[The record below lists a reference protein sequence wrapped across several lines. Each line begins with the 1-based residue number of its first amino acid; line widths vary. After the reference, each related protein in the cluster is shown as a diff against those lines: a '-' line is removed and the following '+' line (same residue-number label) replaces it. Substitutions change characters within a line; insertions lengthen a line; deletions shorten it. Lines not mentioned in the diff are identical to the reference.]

1 MKNFRNIIKPICF
14 IVLCLKHVS
23 LFSQSFNIQPID
35 LKPFQKMAIL
45 GGCCCGTYNE
55 LSFSNLDFEDG
66 PQPPPNGF
74 DTYGT
79 GGNFG
84 GWTVTRGTIDLVD
97 GAFGGLGNGNPNGPS
112 THVDLHGSP
121 GFGAISYLLTGL
133 KPGSNYRIEF
143 WTAQNGSGHT
153 STGMLN
159 IAGGAWLSASWNVS
173 VSGSVAWFKLTY
185 EFMAMA
191 VNANME
197 FSSTGTNNF
206 AGTLVDDIKIFEC
219 PADTEIPEILNEPL
233 DEEYACLKDVPNP
246 PMLDVTDDCD
256 PNPKIQFSTNTQKIN
271 DCEQLITR
279 TWIVTDVCGNKKNH
293 IQLVT
298 IKDEEPPYFTTE
310 ATDRIIDCKLHS
322 RNEFLRWISLSGG
335 AVLRDNCGN
344 VKVQGF
350 YDSIPSRPCDS
361 MLVDFIA
368 TDDCGNETPFQAFY
382 IITDTI
388 PPVISKKPEN
398 VLLKCSSTARDS
410 LKSWLLNHGNA
421 IASDECGELTWTNDF
436 KADSSEL
443 DIEVNFI
450 ATDRC
455 GNKNSSKAN
464 FKRTDGAD
472 TSRSMRY
479 ICDRSAIR
487 LDTVLYTLPGC
498 DSVVIITS
506 IGIAP
511 DTITIQQ
518 NTCDHLHPTRIVE
531 QHLSQ
536 YGCDS
541 VIVQIFNYIKPDT
554 TFAFQFDCQINDTV
568 QQISIFS
575 GQFCDSVNIQFS
587 VPAKSS
593 MTKEFVL
600 TCDSNEVRTD
610 SLMGFNQFGC
620 DSVHLTEYVYSGFRI
635 FLKDSAVCGLS
646 KEFYDTLTIRQNPCD
661 SIVVTH
667 FISLRKDTIQI
678 NSSTCDPKQAGNFQR
693 TYKNQFGC
701 DSIIF
706 ESIIFQKSDTTSGT
720 ILVCNI
726 QEVRIDTHYI
736 GRTNLCD
743 SVHILQYNYLAPDTT
758 LLKSFTCDSMEAGK
772 IITQLNGQI
781 CDSIIIHDKI
791 LLPNYLLSFNRS
803 TCFIDSLQADTS
815 FLQTHLGCDS
825 IIVTNKIY
833 KPLDFLSQTKDI
845 SCFGKNDGL
854 IQIFPDT
861 QFLPPFKIFL
871 NDVETNQTIL
881 SSLVKGNYK
890 IRIQD
895 QQGCLSVEKNF
906 ILSEPNLLT
915 VDIGPDLQVKKSEN
929 IQFTANSNRKVIEW
943 EWQPANSFQCPNCE
957 ISHASFNEETLVS
970 LWVRDSNGCEAVDS
984 LLVYLIEDPSVF
996 VPNSFSPNGDEVN
1009 DYFYVFGDESS
1020 IVESMLIFDRWG
1032 EQVFAA
1038 HNVPVNIPTNGW
1050 DGKFKNNP
1058 LVPAVFVYYITIKT
1072 SSETITLIGDISL
1085 IR

>member
-1 MKNFRNIIKPICF
+1 MNLIFSLLRCRTIII
-14 IVLCLKHVS
+14 IVS
-23 LFSQSFNIQPID
+23 LLFSEHLNAQV
-35 LKPFQKMAIL
+35 K
-45 GGCCCGTYNE
+45 CCCGTPQEMN
-55 LSFSNLDFEDG
+55 FQGLDFEFG
-66 PQPPPNGF
+66 PDPAPSSFIP
-74 DTYGT
+74 YGVGT
-79 GGNFG
+79 MGP
-84 GWTVTRGTIDLVD
+84 WIVTRGYVD
-97 GAFGGLGNGNPNGPS
+97 HVDKDHFFGSSYGNPNGPS
-112 THVDLHGSP
+112 NFVDLYGSP
-121 GFGAISYLLTGL
+121 GGGSPPGTISYLLTGL
-133 KPGSNYRIEF
+133 TAGYIYTIEF
-143 WTAQNGSGHT
+143 YYAVFNLPGNYSAN
-153 STGMLN
+153 LKVAN
-159 IAGGAWLSASWNVS
+159 GAWLNVNWTATNPGNVIWLKASYIFTAAATSAN
-173 VSGSVAWFKLTY
+173 L
-185 EFMAMA
+185 EFTD
-191 VNANME
+191 
-197 FSSTGTNNF
+197 TG
-206 AGTLVDDIKIFEC
+206 GTTSYGQIGMLIDDIKIFEC
-219 PADTEIPEILNEPL
+219 PVDTMMPQILNEPV
-233 DEEYACLKDVPNP
+233 DEEYGCLKDVPNLP
-246 PMLDVTDDCD
+246 VLEITDNCD
-256 PNPKIQFSTNTQKIN
+256 PNPNIQFSTNTQKIN

-279 TWIVTDVCGNKKNH
+279 NWIVTDGCGNKKNH
-293 IQLVT
+293 SQLITV
-298 IKDEEPPYFTTE
+298 KDEDSPYFVTK
-310 ATDRIIDCKLHS
+310 ATDFIVDCKLHS

-335 AVLRDNCGN
+335 AVLLDNCSN
-344 VKVQGF
+344 VSIQSY

-368 TDDCGNETPFQAFY
+368 TDDCGNETPYQAFY

-388 PPVISKKPEN
+388 PPIISKKPEN

-472 TSRSMRY
+472 TTRSMRY
-479 ICDRSAIR
+479 ICDRSSMR
-487 LDTVLYTLPGC
+487 LDTALYTLPGC

-600 TCDSNEVRTD
+600 TCDSNEVRID
-610 SLMGFNQFGC
+610 SLKGYNQFGC
-620 DSVHLTEYVYSGFRI
+620 DSLHLTEYVYSGFRI
-635 FLKDSAVCGLS
+635 FFKDSAVCGLS

-667 FISLRKDTIQI
+667 FISLRKDTTQI

-693 TYKNQFGC
+693 TYKNQFAC
-701 DSIIF
+701 DSVIF
-706 ESIIFQKSDTTSGT
+706 ESIIFQKSDTTSG
-720 ILVCNI
+720 IAFVCNI

-736 GRTNLCD
+736 GRPNLCD

-772 IITQLNGQI
+772 TITQLNGQI

-825 IIVTNKIY
+825 IVVTNKIY

-861 QFLPPFKIFL
+861 QFLAPFKIFL
-871 NDVETNQTIL
+871 NDVETNQTVL
-881 SSLVKGNYK
+881 SSLVRGNYK

-929 IQFTANSNRKVIEW
+929 IQFTANSNRKVLEW

-984 LLVYLIEDPSVF
+984 LLVYFIEDPSVF
-996 VPNSFSPNGDEVN
+996 VPNGFSPNGDGVN

-1020 IVESMLIFDRWG
+1020 NVESMLIFDRWG

-1038 HNVPVNIPTNGW
+1038 YNVPVNIPTNGW
-1050 DGKFKNNP
+1050 DGRFLGQWVLPGVYVYLIKLIKP
-1058 LVPAVFVYYITIKT
+1058 DGSVLV
-1072 SSETITLIGDISL
+1072 LNGDISV